1 MKIKFIL
8 LAIGL
13 SLQCAAQ
20 LSDAT
25 LSAQLDSLK
34 TQVPL
39 DFNEDV
45 RSAIYSYST
54 VSAKNRQ
61 TLATYITYDKDL
73 IQVFK
78 GNNVPAELRFAS
90 ISLSDCDFLNSHSN
104 GREGFFDMSYSVAK
118 KHGLTLTNYVDER
131 RDILKSAEV
140 FCKEITSIFDKTG
153 DWRKAITIYA
163 SSDVA
168 WQKARILSA
177 DSSDGYWPVSKYL
190 DRELRE
196 VYPKMVGAIYLGHYY
211 KKLGYKVAPLQIKK
225 EQVLITQYST
235 LYQLATKLEMK
246 YDLLQELN
254 PIYKKKIIPQT
265 DQKFYLT
272 IPSNRLVKFNSLGSD
287 LYNYAQPSTY
297 TRTEIKVIGD
307 VVFGEKPAAPT
318 VNVSAEEIKETGETI
333 DLIYA
338 VRKGDMLF
346 IIADLYDCEVVQIR
360 RWNNLDGDRIDINQ
374 KLVIKVDSAK
384 KAYYQKIDS
393 MNREERKAIQRK
405 D

>member
-1 MKIKFIL
+1 MKIKFVLI
-8 LAIGL
+8 AIGL
-13 SLQCAAQ
+13 SFQCTAQ

-25 LSAQLDSLK
+25 LRTRLDSLN

-45 RSAIYSYST
+45 RSAIFSYNT
-54 VSAKNRQ
+54 VSAKTQ
-61 TLATYITYDKDL
+61 QVLATYITYDKDL
-73 IQVFK
+73 IEVFK
-78 GNNVPAELRFAS
+78 ENNVPVELRFAS
-90 ISLSDCDFLNSHSN
+90 ISISDCDYLNSHSD

-131 RDILKSAEV
+131 RDVLKSAEV
-140 FCKEITSIFDKTG
+140 FCKEIAEIFAKTG

-177 DSSDGYWPVSKYL
+177 DTSGDYWPVSKYL
-190 DRELRE
+190 DQELRE

-225 EQVLITQYST
+225 EQVLITQYTT
-235 LYQLATKLEMK
+235 LYQLATQLDIK

-254 PIYKKKIIPQT
+254 PIYKKKTIPQT
-265 DQKFYLT
+265 DQKVYLT

-287 LYNYAQPSTY
+287 VYNYAQLPTY
-297 TRTEIKVIGD
+297 TRTEVKAIGN
-307 VVFGEKPAAPT
+307 VVFGEKTVTPT
-318 VNVSAEEIKETGETI
+318 VNISAEKTKESGEPV
-333 DLIYA
+333 DVIYA
-338 VRKGDMLF
+338 VRNGDMLS
-346 IIADLYDCEVVQIR
+346 IIADLYDCEVVQII

-374 KLVIKVDSAK
+374 KLVIKVESAQK
-384 KAYYQKIDS
+384 TYYQKIDR
-393 MNREERKAIQRK
+393 MNREQRKAIQRK

>member
-1 MKIKFIL
+1 MKIKLIL

-13 SLQCAAQ
+13 SLECAAK
-20 LSDAT
+20 LSDST
-25 LSAQLDSLK
+25 LSAHLDSLQ

-54 VSAKNRQ
+54 VSAQNQQ
-61 TLATYITYDKDL
+61 TLATYITYDKEL

-78 GNNVPAELRFAS
+78 DNNVPAELRFAS
-90 ISLSDCDFLNSHSN
+90 ISLSDCEYLNSHSD

-131 RDILKSAEV
+131 RDVLKSAEV
-140 FCKEITSIFDKTG
+140 FCEEITSIFAKTG
-153 DWRKAITIYA
+153 DWRKAMTIYA

-177 DSSDGYWPVSKYL
+177 DSSDEYWPVSKYL

-211 KKLGYKVAPLQIKK
+211 KKLGYKVAPLLIKK
-225 EQVLITQYST
+225 EQVIITQYTT
-235 LYQLATKLEMK
+235 LYQLATKLEMT

-287 LYNYAQPSTY
+287 VYNYAKLPTY
-297 TRTEIKVIGD
+297 TRTEIKVLVD
-307 VVFGEKPAAPT
+307 TVFVEKPAPPI
-318 VNVSAEEIKETGETI
+318 VNVSAEEIRETGETI
-333 DLIYA
+333 DVTYA
-338 VRKGDMLF
+338 VRNGDMLF
-346 IIADLYDCEVVQIR
+346 IIADLYDCEVVQII
-360 RWNNLDGDRIDINQ
+360 RWNNLEGDRIDINQ
-374 KLVIKVDSAK
+374 KLVIKVDPAK
-384 KAYYQKIDS
+384 KAYYQKIDR
-393 MNREERKAIQRK
+393 MNGEERKAIQRK